1 MLPASTYDTARRSPM
16 TLDNDSWSELF
27 DSIDVGDECL
37 RATVTLARVPL
48 MPVRAGRP
56 HALVREGECWTP

>member
-27 DSIDVGDECL
+27 DSIGVGDECL

-48 MPVRAGRP
+48 MPARA
-56 HALVREGECWTP
+56 